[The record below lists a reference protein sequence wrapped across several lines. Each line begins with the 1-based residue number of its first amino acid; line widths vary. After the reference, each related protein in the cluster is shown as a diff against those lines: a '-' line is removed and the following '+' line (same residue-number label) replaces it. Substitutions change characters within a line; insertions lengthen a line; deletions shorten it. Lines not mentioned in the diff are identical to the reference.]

1 MRGLHFPQAKRIDL
15 RAEFESLSPQGRLT
29 ALVCGIVSPLPYEAA
44 ELARILRQ
52 ADLKVDGRRLT
63 VAVVGDACQELIK
76 SGLLSAARSTSTF
89 AAVPRWAPWLTMEAL
104 RRDLLER
111 IWRASQQ
118 VPSPVYSYSWNRP
131 SAREVAELR
140 YATVTGRWD
149 LIPNPVTPQHWV
161 FLNEPGAAELL
172 ASLPGQH
179 RDSALSG
186 CLHEVIHHAA
196 AAPDPLVAACRELAA
211 DLGKF
216 AADIA
221 LIRILQGR
229 LEDAETIFG
238 ELAPGRRASPA
249 IRVDLA
255 GVRALVA
262 TLRGDDGRALR
273 SIEEALTAQRAGTGR
288 RYFPASLPFA
298 FSLFSLVRLDTPPA
312 RALLAQLLSPGSHVA
327 LESSIVGTV
336 AGAAELRAGRKP
348 AVQIQCPPGLEAL
361 LFGWTYGWASP
372 AKPHLH
378 PAARRVFGNYVDRL
392 AAHGFFWALA
402 ECLAIIGHA
411 GAELDVRGGSSFQA
425 AGKQGAAMHRRLG
438 TQTLATLVPEVVP
451 AWEFPLKAL
460 EQFAYETGNRAPPP
474 VKRAAADDAG
484 IRGRLVWD
492 LAQDGGQITVSPREQ
507 RASRSGRWSK
517 GRPRSLDWLATA
529 AVTADY
535 LHVQDRAAAAQ
546 IQARRHVYGTS
557 QHALARAVLFELA
570 GHPLVFNAAGDVV
583 EVVHGELELVMEQ
596 QGGVVT
602 ARIIPDD
609 RQDDQ
614 VVARMVGARRCEVVS
629 LTPAHRRLHK
639 IIPAGGLKL
648 PAAARPRLLEAV
660 SALVPVVRIHGGVE
674 GSARSA
680 RRIEA
685 DSQPRA
691 RLVPLVEGVS
701 AELVVEPVAGS
712 EIYFAPGAGSTL
724 VFGQRAG
731 ETVQAQRDLA
741 AERAAAD
748 RLAAACPLLGTG
760 DSTGN
765 GTGDGPGDDTG
776 DARGDDT
783 GNGKGDGKGDG
794 NGNGNGNG
802 NAVAR
807 GNGDGGPWS
816 AALPDPGRALEL
828 LEQLEAAGVPCL
840 WPKGERFKLK
850 RAEARQ
856 LRLRIKSA
864 GEWLSASGEL
874 RIDQQRVL
882 DLKQLFALL
891 DADPHGRFLELGAG
905 EFLALTDSFRRQLDD
920 LRSLSSPAARGALRL
935 HAMAAIALDEFVE
948 QTELDADREWR
959 ALQQRL
965 RAAQEYIPEV
975 PSTLQAE
982 LRPYQRVGF
991 DWLAR
996 LSRWG
1001 VGACLADDMGLGKTV
1016 QVLALLL
1023 ERAAAGPALVVA
1035 PTSVVANWLDEARR
1049 FAPTLNPLVYVGSAR
1064 ATMLAEPGPFDLFIT
1079 TYTLLQRDAE
1089 RLGKVT
1095 WHTAVLDEAQA
1106 IKNPVTKR
1114 ARAARKLDARFRLV
1128 TTGTPVQNDV
1138 MDLYSL
1144 FSFINPGLLGSAD
1157 QFRRNFAAAID
1168 GGADDAARTRLRR
1181 LLAPFILR
1189 RLKTEVLSELPPRTE
1204 ITLQVEMSPAEADFY
1219 EALRRR
1225 AMEDLD
1231 ALAARGPA
1239 VEEGRMRI
1247 LAHLM
1252 RLRRACCNPA
1262 LVHAG
1267 AAPPSSKLTIFAET
1281 LAELLANRHKV
1292 LVFSQFVGHL
1302 QLIEAYLKE
1311 AGVSYQ
1317 YLDGSTSATARRVR
1331 IAAFQAGQGDVFLI
1345 SLTAGGVGLN
1355 LTAADYVIHMDPWW
1369 NPAVEDQASDRA
1381 HRIGQTRP
1389 VTIYRLVTKGTIE
1402 EQIVDLH
1409 QRKRDLAERLL
1420 EAGDAHARL
1429 DAAELLELL
1438 RQPLV

>member
-1 MRGLHFPQAKRIDL
+1 MRGLHFPQPEPIDL
-15 RAEFESLSPQGRLT
+15 RAEFESLSPQARLT
-29 ALVCGIVSPLPYEAA
+29 ALVCGVVSPLPYEAA
-44 ELARILRQ
+44 GLARMLRQ
-52 ADLKVDGRRLT
+52 ADLKVDGRRPT
-63 VAVVGDACQELIK
+63 VAAVGDTCEELSK
-76 SGLLSAARSTSTF
+76 SGLLSTGRVQSRF
-89 AAVPRWAPWLTMEAL
+89 AAVPRWAPWLTMEAA
-104 RRDLLER
+104 RTDLLER
-111 IWRASQQ
+111 IRSAYQR
-118 VPSPVYSYSWNRP
+118 VAPPSDYSYSWNRP
-131 SAREVAELR
+131 EAPDLVELR
-140 YATVTGRWD
+140 YATVTGRFD
-149 LIPNPVTPQHWV
+149 LVPDDVKPQHWV
-161 FLNEPGAAELL
+161 FLIQPGAIELL
-172 ASLPGQH
+172 ATLPEQH
-179 RDSALSG
+179 RGIALAV
-186 CLHEVIHHAA
+186 CLAEVIEHAA

-211 DLGKF
+211 DLGMF
-216 AADIA
+216 AAEIA
-221 LIRILQGR
+221 MIRILQGR
-229 LEDAETIFG
+229 LDDAETIFG
-238 ELAPGRRASPA
+238 ELAPGRRGSSS
-249 IRVDLA
+249 IRVEQA
-255 GVRALVA
+255 AVRALVA
-262 TLRGDDGRALR
+262 TLRGDDQLALR
-273 SIEEALTAQRAGTGR
+273 SIEAAVSAHQEGTVR
-288 RYFPASLPFA
+288 RDVPASLPFA
-298 FSLFSLVRLDTPPA
+298 LSLLSLVRLDTPAA
-312 RALLAQLLSPGSHVA
+312 RALLAHILSHGRYFRLASRV
-327 LESSIVGTV
+327 V
-336 AGAAELRAGRKP
+336 GAAGFAAGLRAGVKSAP
-348 AVQIQCPPGLEAL
+348 MLEIAPGLDAL
-361 LFGWTYGWASP
+361 LLGWACCWAGR
-372 AKPHLH
+372 AKPVVPIHV
-378 PAARRVFGNYVDRL
+378 RRVFGDYVDRL

-411 GAELDVRGGSSFQA
+411 GAELEFRGDRSFQA
-425 AGKQGAAMHRRLG
+425 AGKQGAAMHRQLG
-438 TQTLATLVPEVVP
+438 TQTLATLVPQVVP
-451 AWEFPLKAL
+451 AWEFRLKAL
-460 EQFAYETGNRAPPP
+460 EQFGYETGDRPPPP
-474 VKRAAADDAG
+474 VKRAAPDDAG
-484 IRGRLVWD
+484 GPRRLVWE
-492 LAQDGGQITVSPREQ
+492 LAQDGGRITVSPREQ
-507 RASRSGRWSK
+507 RASRTGRWSK

-535 LHVQDRAAAAQ
+535 LLVQDRAVAAE
-546 IQARRHVYGTS
+546 IQARRHSFGVSRHT
-557 QHALARAVLFELA
+557 LARALLVELV
-570 GHPLVFNAAGDVV
+570 GHPLVFNAAGDLV
-583 EVVHGELELVMEQ
+583 EVARGDLELVIEQ
-596 QGGVVT
+596 QGRGVT
-602 ARIIPDD
+602 ARIVPDD

-614 VVARMVGARRCEVVS
+614 FVARMIGARKCEVVR
-629 LTPAHRRLHK
+629 LTPAHRQLQK
-639 IIPAGGLKL
+639 IIPVGGLEL

-660 SALVPVVRIHGGVE
+660 SALVSVVRIHSGVE

-691 RLVPLVEGVS
+691 RLEPLAEGVS

-712 EIYFAPGAGSTL
+712 EIYFAPGAGGTL
-724 VFGQRAG
+724 VFGQLAG

-748 RLAAACPLLGTG
+748 RLMAACPLLGSG
-760 DSTGN
+760 DGTGN
-765 GTGDGPGDDTG
+765 GTG
-776 DARGDDT
+776 
-783 GNGKGDGKGDG
+783 
-794 NGNGNGNG
+794 
-802 NAVAR
+802 
-807 GNGDGGPWS
+807 NGDGDGDGSGDGDDAPWS
-816 AALPDPGRALEL
+816 AALPEAVRALEL
-828 LEQLEAAGVPCL
+828 LEQLDAAGVRCL
-840 WPKGERFKLK
+840 WPRGERLKLK
-850 RAEARQ
+850 RAETRQ

-864 GEWLSASGEL
+864 GEWLRASGEL
-874 RIDQQRVL
+874 RVDQQRVL

-905 EFLALTDSFRRQLDD
+905 EFLALTESFRRQLDD
-920 LRSLSSPAARGALRL
+920 LRSLSSPAAQGALRL
-935 HAMAAIALDEFVE
+935 HTMAALALDEFVE

-965 RAAQEYIPEV
+965 RDAQDYTPDL
-975 PSTLQAE
+975 PSTLRAE

-1023 ERAAAGPALVVA
+1023 ERAPAGPALVVV
-1035 PTSVVANWLDEARR
+1035 PTSVIANWLDETSR
-1049 FAPTLNPLVYVGSAR
+1049 FAPALNPLAYVGPAR
-1064 ATMLAEPGPFDLFIT
+1064 ASVLTEPGPFDLVIT

-1089 RLGKVT
+1089 RLGEVT
-1095 WHTAVLDEAQA
+1095 WQTAVLDEAQA
-1106 IKNPVTKR
+1106 IKNPATKR
-1114 ARAARKLDARFRLV
+1114 ARAARGLDARFRLV

-1144 FSFINPGLLGSAD
+1144 FSFANPGLLGSSQ

-1189 RLKTEVLSELPPRTE
+1189 RLKTEVLTELPPRTE

-1225 AMEDLD
+1225 AMEDLE
-1231 ALAARGPA
+1231 ALAARGPEA
-1239 VEEGRMRI
+1239 EEGRIRI

-1262 LVHAG
+1262 LVHTG
-1267 AAPPSSKLTIFAET
+1267 AAPPSSKLAIFGET
-1281 LAELLANRHKV
+1281 LAELLVNRHKV

-1302 QLIEAYLKE
+1302 KLIEAYLKQV
-1311 AGVSYQ
+1311 GVSYQ
-1317 YLDGSTSATARRVR
+1317 YLDGATSLSARRER

-1420 EAGDAHARL
+1420 EAGDAPARL